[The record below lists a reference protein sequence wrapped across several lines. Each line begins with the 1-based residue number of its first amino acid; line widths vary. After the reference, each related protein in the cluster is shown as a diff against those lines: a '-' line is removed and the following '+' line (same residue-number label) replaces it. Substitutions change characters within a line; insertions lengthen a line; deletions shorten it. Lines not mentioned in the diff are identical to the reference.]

1 MDKNFLGILIVIT
14 VAVIFGIAI
23 LTGVTTQI
31 AGQATLYNVVNE
43 SHNTFAGMTPFSGG
57 NYINTS
63 LAASN
68 FTVNANEQANITN
81 VQVGN
86 GTVNLTQGT
95 DYFVL
100 NNGNF
105 NNGVYISLRNTT
117 ATTNLDN
124 TTNLT
129 LVWYTYQPIGYTT
142 GTPATALNLIVI
154 FAAVAIFIV
163 AFIGVKRDWF
173 SGWF

>member
-1 MDKNFLGILIVIT
+1 MDKNFLGVLIVIT
-14 VAVIFGIAI
+14 IAVVFGIAM
-23 LTGVTTQI
+23 LTGVTTQVT
-31 AGQATLYNVVNE
+31 GQTTLYNVVNE
-43 SHNTFAGMTPFSGG
+43 SHNTFAAMTPFSGG
-57 NYINTS
+57 NYVNTS

-68 FTVNANEQANITN
+68 ISVSANEQSNITN
-81 VQVGN
+81 VVVGN

-100 NNGNF
+100 SNGNF
-105 NNGVYISLRNTT
+105 NNGIYISLRNTT

-129 LVWYTYQPIGYTT
+129 LFWYTYQPIGYST
-142 GTPATALNLIVI
+142 GSQATVLNLIII
-154 FAAVAIFIV
+154 FGAIAIFV
-163 AFIGVKRDWF
+163 VVFIGVKRDWF